1 MDEPTNLSIST
12 DLGQPS
18 EYQGQAKNLEEI
30 RYDRNRKNLI
40 DKALNKNRRTY
51 VSNNFALVGVTF
63 DKLNR

>member
-51 VSNNFALVGVTF
+51 VSNNFALVGVAF

>member
-51 VSNNFALVGVTF
+51 VSNNLALVGVTF